1 MLTAASIGMLGYGV
15 YAAGAAVFD
24 IFGAASLEVWAN
36 LTSIIF
42 GLVLIVAAPLV
53 RLAIPGGLALAIGAM
68 LGLQSI
74 ALHDSA
80 HLYGRVIVSIQ
91 ILRGA
96 FAGLLVLLAYLG
108 ARVAAQA
115 E

>member
-1 MLTAASIGMLGYGV
+1 MLGYGL
-15 YAAGAAVFD
+15 YAAGAGVID
-24 IFGAASLEVWAN
+24 IFGTAPLEIWAN

-42 GLVLIVAAPLV
+42 GVALIVAAPLV
-53 RLAIPGGLALAIGAM
+53 RLTVPGGLALAIGAM

-96 FAGLLVLLAYLG
+96 FAAVLVLVAYLG
-108 ARVAAQA
+108 ERRGSDEWHGAPGSAT
-115 E
+115 